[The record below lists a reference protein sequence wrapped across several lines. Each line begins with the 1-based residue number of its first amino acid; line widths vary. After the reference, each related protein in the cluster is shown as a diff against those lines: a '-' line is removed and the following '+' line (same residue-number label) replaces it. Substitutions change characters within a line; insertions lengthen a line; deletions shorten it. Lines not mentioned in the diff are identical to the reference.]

1 MVSLSPIV
9 VKIADFGT
17 SKQIIAGTE
26 FETEDVGSERYIAP
40 EATGLFQS
48 ETSVYSNA
56 VDMWSLGCLIHFMF
70 TDSTPFPTFRRLNY
84 YVQHGIFPETE
95 LRKSNAGSDAIAF
108 VIRLMRLKPSDRL
121 TAEEALMDP
130 WLCIQEEGECDKGF

>member
-26 FETEDVGSERYIAP
+26 LETEEVGSERYIAP
-40 EATGLFQS
+40 EVTGLFQS

-70 TDSTPFPTFRRLNY
+70 TDSTPFPTFRRLNH
-84 YVQHGIFPETE
+84 YVQHENFPETE
-95 LRKSNAGSDAIAF
+95 LRERNASSDAIAF

-121 TAEEALMDP
+121 TAKEALMDP
-130 WLCIQEEGECDKGF
+130 WLCI